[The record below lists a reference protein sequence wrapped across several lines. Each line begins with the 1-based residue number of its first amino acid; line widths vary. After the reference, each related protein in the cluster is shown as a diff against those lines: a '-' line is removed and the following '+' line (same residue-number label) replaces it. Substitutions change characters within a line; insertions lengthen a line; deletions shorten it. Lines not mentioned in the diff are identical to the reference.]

1 MVNTSPEVRSSLEP
15 GAFSM
20 PFSPLQQAAVRPGPH
35 KAHTRSI
42 NSTMMSTKASGSQL
56 AAGCLLRWRG
66 SLRAVRSGYGWLT
79 NDEIKSAHPQVA
91 SPKHGAA
98 AVLCQLSY
106 IASLPPT
113 EWTSRYTSSNADS
126 QL

>member
-20 PFSPLQQAAVRPGPH
+20 PFSPLQQAAVCTGPH
-35 KAHTRSI
+35 KGHT
-42 NSTMMSTKASGSQL
+42 STMMSRRVAASSP
-56 AAGCLLRWRG
+56 GCLLRWRG

-106 IASLPPT
+106 IASWPPT
-113 EWTSRYTSSNADS
+113 EWTSRYTSANADS

>member
-20 PFSPLQQAAVRPGPH
+20 PFSPLQQAAVRQGPH
-35 KAHTRSI
+35 KAHT
-42 NSTMMSTKASGSQL
+42 STMMSRRVAASSP
-56 AAGCLLRWRG
+56 GCLLRWRG

-106 IASLPPT
+106 IASWPPT
-113 EWTSRYTSSNADS
+113 EWTSRYTSANADS

>member
-35 KAHTRSI
+35 KAHT
-42 NSTMMSTKASGSQL
+42 STMMSTKASGSQL

-79 NDEIKSAHPQVA
+79 NDEIKSAQPQVA

-98 AVLCQLSY
+98 AVLCQLSCV
-106 IASLPPT
+106 ASLPLT
-113 EWTSRYTSSNADS
+113 EWTSRYTSANADS

>member
-35 KAHTRSI
+35 KAHT
-42 NSTMMSTKASGSQL
+42 STMMSRRVAASSP
-56 AAGCLLRWRG
+56 GCLLRWRG

-106 IASLPPT
+106 IASWPPT
-113 EWTSRYTSSNADS
+113 EWTSRYTSANADS